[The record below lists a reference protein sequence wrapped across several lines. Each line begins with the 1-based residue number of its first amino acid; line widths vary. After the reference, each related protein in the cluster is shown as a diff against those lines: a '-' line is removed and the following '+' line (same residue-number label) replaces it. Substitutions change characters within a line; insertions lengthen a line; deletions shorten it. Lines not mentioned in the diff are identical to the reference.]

1 MKFNLKDRVKTSE
14 KTGTIVGID
23 SSVSTSH
30 SQYLIKVD
38 GEDKDKQ
45 CFEDRY
51 MEICTDIVDNLELN
65 GRGFWY
71 REDELTL
78 VELPSKWCI
87 EVNRDNHNVLLEWR
101 TVGSLS
107 TYGYLSNSVQGVDG
121 YWTPEAPNRH
131 TEITFDEFVKFVLNK
146 YNPRDISINI
156 QDRETAEKVLNV
168 LTQANEPI
176 YSGSSIHYSSP
187 DGDFAFENGKWQ
199 YMSRKDRRR
208 VSLKEFIEAFSH
220 ADLDSYTIERDC
232 LKDIY
237 PHVCSEWQRTIK
249 KLLIED
255 GSLFRNEV
263 TVSKELVALAHKEAS
278 SVNHTDWLEKH
289 FPKPKKMVTKE
300 ITVWLNVYNH
310 YDSTSHKTKQE
321 ADEAAIITRIACVEV
336 SGKYEVE
343 E

>member
-14 KTGTIVGID
+14 QTGTIVGID
-23 SSVSTSH
+23 SSVSTSQ

-45 CFEDRY
+45 HFEDRY
-51 MEICTDIVDNLELN
+51 MEICTDVVDGLELN
-65 GRGFWY
+65 GRGFWF
-71 REDELTL
+71 REDELIL

-107 TYGYLSNSVQGVDG
+107 TYGYISNSKKDVDG
-121 YWTPEAPNRH
+121 YWTMQAPNRH

-146 YNPRDISINI
+146 SNPRDMVIDI
-156 QDRETAEKVLNV
+156 QDRETAERVLSV

-176 YSGSSIHYSSP
+176 YSESSIHYSSP
-187 DGDFAFENGKWQ
+187 DGDFGFENGKWQ
-199 YMSRKDRRR
+199 YMSRKGRKV

-220 ADLDSYTIERDC
+220 TELDSYTIERDY

-263 TVSKELVALAHKEAS
+263 TVSKELVALAYKAAS
-278 SVNHTDWLEKH
+278 SINHDDWLEKH

-300 ITVWLNVYNH
+300 ITVWLNIYKDDNSSS
-310 YDSTSHKTKQE
+310 YKTKEQ
-321 ADEAAIITRIACVEV
+321 ADLSALKSRIACIEV
-336 SGKYEVE
+336 GGTYEVE

>member
-1 MKFNLKDRVKTSE
+1 MKFNLKDRVRTFE
-14 KTGTIVGID
+14 KIGTIVGID
-23 SSVSTSH
+23 SSVGTVH

-45 CFEDRY
+45 AVEDRY
-51 MEICTDIVDNLELN
+51 MEICTDVVDNLELN

-71 REDELTL
+71 KEDELTL
-78 VELPSKWCI
+78 VDLPSKWCI
-87 EVNRDNHNVLLEWR
+87 EVNERDHSVLHTWR
-101 TVGSLS
+101 TTRSLS
-107 TYGYLSNSVQGVDG
+107 TYGYLSNCKKDVDG
-121 YWTPEAPNRH
+121 YWTLEAPNRY

-146 YNPRDISINI
+146 SNHRDIVIDI
-156 QDRETAEKVLNV
+156 QDRETAERVLSV

-176 YSGSSIHYSSP
+176 YSESSIHYSSP
-187 DGDFAFENGKWQ
+187 DGDFGFENGKWQ
-199 YMSRKDRRR
+199 YMSRKGRKV

-220 ADLDSYTIERDC
+220 TELDSYTIERNY

-237 PHVCSEWQRTIK
+237 PDVCSEWQRTIK

-255 GSLFRNEV
+255 GSLFSKDV
-263 TVSKELVALAHKEAS
+263 TVSKELVALAYKRAS
-278 SVNHTDWLEKH
+278 SINHTDWLEKH

-336 SGKYEVE
+336 SGTYEVE